1 MNPLDE
7 EIRLATERLNAARY
21 RLAMADLE
29 VFRAETILKQEE
41 ALGRVCG
48 LDGKNADEREANLH
62 LKLAREIEAL
72 NVAKVDRIRAAG
84 EYDISLADV
93 RCVRARIAL
102 EAGVLIP

>member
-29 VFRAETILKQEE
+29 VFRSEIILKQEE

-48 LDGKNADEREANLH
+48 LDGKNADGREANLH
-62 LKLAREIEAL
+62 LKLARQRL
-72 NVAKVDRIRAAG
+72 NAAKVDRIRAAG

-102 EAGVLIP
+102 EAGVQIP